1 MKDYL
6 RISGKRAIVTGA
18 AKGIGFGIAKELAL
32 YGVKV
37 MLCDIDDEAGNES
50 LAAIRAEGG
59 TAEYC
64 HMDIFSVADVHRVVQ
79 ETVRLFGGVDI
90 LVNNVGGGEPPVH
103 FEEISDERWDHF
115 IRFNLY
121 GAFYMTREVFPYMK
135 TQRYGKI
142 VNISS
147 GYAIGG
153 GDYCAHY
160 ATAKAGLIGFTTSVA
175 KEGALHHI
183 NVNVIPV
190 PTTDTPSMRM
200 TDTPEMIEQEA
211 RETPMGRIAVP
222 KDIADTVLFLV
233 SDASDYLTGQIVA
246 PNGGK
251 RMLV

>member
-6 RISGKRAIVTGA
+6 RIGGKRAIVTGA
-18 AKGIGFGIAKELAL
+18 AKGIGFGIARELAA

-37 MLCDIDDEAGNES
+37 MLCDIDDETGYES
-50 LAAIRAEGG
+50 LSAIRREGG

-64 HMDIFSVADVHRVVQ
+64 HMDIFRTEDIRRAVE
-79 ETVRLFGGVDI
+79 ETVRRFGGVDI

-103 FEEISDERWDHF
+103 FEEISDERWDRF

-121 GAFYMTREVFPYMK
+121 GAFYMTREVFPLMK
-135 TQRYGKI
+135 AQGAGKI

-160 ATAKAGLIGFTTSVA
+160 AAAKAGLIGFTTSVA
-175 KEGALHHI
+175 KEAAPYHI

-190 PTTDTPSMRM
+190 PTTDTPAMRM
-200 TDTPEMIEQEA
+200 ADTPEMIEQET

-222 KDIADTVLFLV
+222 KDIAETVLFLV
-233 SDASDYLTGQIVA
+233 SEAAGYVTGQIVA

>member
-1 MKDYL
+1 M
-6 RISGKRAIVTGA
+6 
-18 AKGIGFGIAKELAL
+18 
-32 YGVKV
+32 
-37 MLCDIDDEAGNES
+37 
-50 LAAIRAEGG
+50 
-59 TAEYC
+59 
-64 HMDIFSVADVHRVVQ
+64 
-79 ETVRLFGGVDI
+79 
-90 LVNNVGGGEPPVH
+90 NNVGGGEPPVH
-103 FEEISDERWDHF
+103 FEEIIDERWDHF

-211 RETPMGRIAVP
+211 SETPMDRIAVP

-246 PNGGK
+246 PSGGK

>member
-6 RISGKRAIVTGA
+6 RVNGKRAIVTGA
-18 AKGIGFGIAKELAL
+18 AKGIGFAIARAFAAHGI
-32 YGVKV
+32 KV
-37 MLCDIDDEAGNES
+37 MLCDIDDACAREG
-50 LAAIRAEGG
+50 LAAIQAEGG
-59 TAEYC
+59 TAAYC
-64 HMDIFSVADVHRVVQ
+64 HMDIFRVEEIRRAVA
-79 ETVRLFGGVDI
+79 ETVRLWGGVDI
-90 LVNNVGGGEPPVH
+90 LVNNVGGGEPPVA

-121 GAFYMTREVFPYMK
+121 GAFYMTREVFPHMK
-135 TQRYGKI
+135 EQGYGKI

-153 GDYCAHY
+153 GDFCAHY
-160 ATAKAGLIGFTTSVA
+160 AAAKAGLIGFTTSVA
-175 KEGALHHI
+175 REAAPCHVT
-183 NVNVIPV
+183 VNVIPV
-190 PTTDTPSMRM
+190 PTTDTPAMRL

-222 KDIADTVLFLV
+222 EDIADTALFLV
-233 SDASDYLTGQIVA
+233 SEASDYLTDQIVA